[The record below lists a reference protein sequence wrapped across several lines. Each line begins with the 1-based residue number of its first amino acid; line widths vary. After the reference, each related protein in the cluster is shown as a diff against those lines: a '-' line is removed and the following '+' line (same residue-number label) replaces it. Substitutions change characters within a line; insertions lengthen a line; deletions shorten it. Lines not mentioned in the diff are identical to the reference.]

1 MPYILHVTVITT
13 VCFLFYKLLLQ
24 KETFYR
30 LNRWTLMG
38 CLAVSFTLPLLPVPR
53 GWSWQDSLAA
63 RPVTQET
70 PVNPVSRTTP
80 VAPLVVTKQAPVHSV
95 RPGRKLPD
103 LTAKDADVDLAA
115 AVEPQKKPAG
125 SAAANAKDPKVTAR
139 GPIVAAKG
147 PTVNPIVVAL
157 QWLFYLYG
165 FGLLVFG
172 GNFLLQIA
180 VLLYQSYGRPVIR
193 DGRFRIVEV
202 GANRA
207 PCSFGNT
214 IFINP
219 ALYDWETYNQ
229 ILIHEKVHISGRH
242 TLDILL
248 AEIAVVLQWFNPF
261 AWLYRREV
269 ENNLE
274 FLTDASVL
282 ERVERSAYQLS
293 LLRVSAPHLPFSITN
308 NYNQSLLKR
317 RIVMMNSKRSSIHT
331 VWKYFFLI
339 PLLTGLV
346 CALNKPAALGADR
359 KNNGRLA
366 GGNRPGRVE
375 QPRVFIAA
383 MATDTSRK
391 PRRDSTWSA
400 NDSPAE
406 LKRPV
411 LSMDSLNT
419 DGGALSAETKMAMDQ
434 ALRNMHSDGDV
445 LVNAKANENLVMAN
459 LAQMDMMNKEVAGQ
473 TMKVSVDK
481 QSVVAAEAMAKANLD
496 LSRLNFLANPDLNI
510 GDIRMPS
517 DSEMAE
523 GAWFATSFSSD
534 DQIQFE
540 LKRESEN
547 GSWNNSFRVGKSEF
561 NPFPGQGN
569 VEFKLVRDA
578 GTIVF
583 KGQFDGQEGFGHFRF
598 TANEAYFND
607 LKQMGLEVDG
617 RRMGFFTGNI
627 KKDYVAMLQHYYP
640 HLSVHDVFACAG
652 NKIDADYIKYWQ
664 GAGLVETD
672 NPRTLIQLKSMHI
685 DREYADELKAAGY
698 DHLDPRD
705 LIMLKSQHIDGAYIR
720 SLGRGKNN
728 EAIPVRELI
737 SYKSLHIDSGYL
749 ASLRRVGYGDL
760 DRNQLIMMYNQK
772 VTADFIKGFQDI
784 GYKDLSTRDLVNLK
798 MMGMTPEYVK
808 GFIDIG
814 YTNIDIRQLRFFK
827 TLNITPE
834 YIKAWRDLGYE
845 DVDANRLAGLKTQGI
860 TPDFVRE
867 FNKIGFDH
875 IPVNMLGLLK
885 STGVNAEYV
894 SKMKEKGFVSKDLN
908 KYIRLKNDF
917 N

>member
-53 GWSWQDSLAA
+53 DWSWRESLAA
-63 RPVTQET
+63 KPETPLRLVT
-70 PVNPVSRTTP
+70 PVNPVKSLAPP
-80 VAPLVVTKQAPVHSV
+80 VVVKAKPV
-95 RPGRKLPD
+95 RQLPD
-103 LTAKDADVDLAA
+103 LTMKEPDMEMQETAASADQPVPVSRP
-115 AVEPQKKPAG
+115 AVSPA
-125 SAAANAKDPKVTAR
+125 
-139 GPIVAAKG
+139 
-147 PTVNPIVVAL
+147 VVVL

-165 FGLLVFG
+165 FGLVLFG
-172 GNFLLQIA
+172 GNFLLQMA

-202 GANRA
+202 SGNRA

-219 ALYDWETYNQ
+219 ANYDWETYNQ

-282 ERVERSAYQLS
+282 EQVERSAYQLS

-359 KNNGRLA
+359 KDNGPLS
-366 GGNRPGRVE
+366 GGNNRSRVE
-375 QPRVFIAA
+375 NSRTSLAA
-383 MATDTSRK
+383 ATTDTSRK
-391 PRRDSTWSA
+391 PRKDSSW
-400 NDSPAE
+400 PAHE
-406 LKRPV
+406 NSIGSQRPV
-411 LSMDSLNT
+411 LTMDSLRNP
-419 DGGALSAETKMAMDQ
+419 DWSDRSAEEKMAMDRALQDFRLAEAHANGDTLVNLNERMNQQMVLAQLDMENRVQ
-434 ALRNMHSDGDV
+434 ATQQTKV
-445 LVNAKANENLVMAN
+445 LVDLQAM
-459 LAQMDMMNKEVAGQ
+459 
-473 TMKVSVDK
+473 
-481 QSVVAAEAMAKANLD
+481 AAEAAAAKANLD
-496 LSRLNFLANPDLNI
+496 MARASVLANADVNI
-510 GDIRMPS
+510 GDIHMPG
-517 DSEMAE
+517 DSEMME

-534 DQIQFE
+534 DRIQFE

-547 GSWNNSFRVGKSEF
+547 GNWNSSFSVNKSEF

-578 GTIVF
+578 GAIIF
-583 KGQFDGQEGFGHFRF
+583 KGQFDGQEGFGHFRY

-617 RRMGFFTGNI
+617 RRMAFFTMNI
-627 KKDYVAMLQHYYP
+627 RKDYVAMLQHYFP
-640 HLSVHDVFACAG
+640 HLSAHELFACAG
-652 NKIDADYIKYWQ
+652 NHIDADYIKYWQ
-664 GAGLVETD
+664 GAGLAEID
-672 NPRTLIQLKSMHI
+672 NPRTLVQLKSMHI
-685 DREYADELKAAGY
+685 DRAYVDELKAAGY
-698 DHLDPRD
+698 DHLEPRE
-705 LIMLKSQHIDGAYIR
+705 LMQMKSQHIDGAYIR
-720 SLGRGKNN
+720 SLGGGKDN
-728 EAIPVRELI
+728 AVIPVRELVG
-737 SYKSLHIDSGYL
+737 YKAMHIDSTYI
-749 ASLRRVGYGDL
+749 ASLRKVGYGDVE
-760 DRNQLIMMYNQK
+760 RNQLASMYNQK
-772 VTADFIKGFQDI
+772 VNAEFIKGFQDI
-784 GYKDLSTRDLVNLK
+784 GYKNLSPRDLVNLK
-798 MMGMTPEYVK
+798 VTGITPGYVK

-814 YTNIDIRQLRFFK
+814 YTDIDIRQLRQLK
-827 TLNITPE
+827 DQHIGPAD
-834 YIKAWRDLGYE
+834 IKAWRDLGYT
-845 DVDANRLAGLKTQGI
+845 DIGAHQVISLNSMRI

-867 FNKIGFDH
+867 FNKIGFDQ
-875 IPVNMLGLLK
+875 IPMNLLMTLK

-894 SKMKEKGFVSKDLN
+894 TKMKEKGFVSKDLG
-908 KYIRLKNDF
+908 KYVRLKNDF
-917 N
+917 Y

>member
-53 GWSWQDSLAA
+53 DWSWRESWAA
-63 RPVTQET
+63 KPETPLRLVT
-70 PVNPVSRTTP
+70 PVNPVKSLAPP
-80 VAPLVVTKQAPVHSV
+80 VAVKAKPV
-95 RPGRKLPD
+95 RQLPD
-103 LTAKDADVDLAA
+103 LTMKEPDMEMQETATLADQPV
-115 AVEPQKKPAG
+115 AVSRPAV
-125 SAAANAKDPKVTAR
+125 S
-139 GPIVAAKG
+139 
-147 PTVNPIVVAL
+147 PIVVVL
-157 QWLFYLYG
+157 HWLFYLYG
-165 FGLLVFG
+165 FGLLLFG
-172 GNFLLQIA
+172 GNFLLQMA

-202 GANRA
+202 SGNRA

-219 ALYDWETYNQ
+219 ANYDWETYNQ

-248 AEIAVVLQWFNPF
+248 AEIAVVVQWFNPF

-282 ERVERSAYQLS
+282 EQVERSAYQLS

-359 KNNGRLA
+359 KDNGGLS
-366 GGNRPGRVE
+366 GGNNRSRVE
-375 QPRVFIAA
+375 NPRTSLAA
-383 MATDTSRK
+383 AATDTSRK
-391 PRRDSTWSA
+391 PRKDSSWTARENSLG
-400 NDSPAE
+400 SQ
-406 LKRPV
+406 RPV
-411 LSMDSLNT
+411 LSMDSLNNS
-419 DGGALSAETKMAMDQ
+419 DWSDRSPLAKMSMDQ
-434 ALRNMHSDGDV
+434 ALQNLRLAEANANGDT
-445 LVNAKANENLVMAN
+445 LVNLNERMNQQMVLAQ
-459 LAQMDMMNKEVAGQ
+459 LAQMDMENRAQ
-473 TMKVSVDK
+473 AKVLVD
-481 QSVVAAEAMAKANLD
+481 QQAMAAETVAAKANLD
-496 LSRLNFLANPDLNI
+496 MARASVLANVDVNI
-510 GDIRMPS
+510 GDMHLTN
-517 DSEMAE
+517 DSEMVE

-534 DQIQFE
+534 DKIQFE

-547 GSWNNSFRVGKSEF
+547 GSWNNSFTVTKTEF
-561 NPFPGQGN
+561 NPYPGQGN

-578 GTIVF
+578 GTLTF
-583 KGQFDGQEGFGHFRF
+583 KGQFDGQEGFGHFRY

-607 LKQMGLEVDG
+607 LKQLGLEVDG
-617 RRMGFFTGNI
+617 RRLGFFTANI
-627 KKDYVAMLQHYYP
+627 KKDYVKTLQQYFP
-640 HLSVHDVFACAG
+640 HLSVHEVFACAG
-652 NKIDADYIKYWQ
+652 NHIDADYIKYWQ
-664 GAGLVETD
+664 GAGLAGMD
-672 NPRTLIQLKSMHI
+672 NPRTLVQLKSMHI
-685 DREYADELKAAGY
+685 DRAYVDELKAAGY
-698 DHLDPRD
+698 DHLEPRE
-705 LIMLKSQHIDGAYIR
+705 LIQMKSQHIDGAYIR
-720 SLGRGKNN
+720 SLGRGKDN
-728 EAIPVRELI
+728 AVIPVRELVG
-737 SYKSLHIDSGYL
+737 YKAMHIDSAYI
-749 ASLRRVGYGDL
+749 ASLRKVGYGDL
-760 DRNQLIMMYNQK
+760 ERNQLASMYNQR
-772 VTADFIKGFQDI
+772 VNADFIKGFQDI
-784 GYKDLSTRDLVNLK
+784 GYKDLSPRDLVNLK
-798 MMGMTPEYVK
+798 SMGMTPEYVK

-814 YTNIDIRQLRFFK
+814 YTNVDIRQLRQLK
-827 TLNITPE
+827 DQHIGPAD
-834 YIKAWRDLGYE
+834 IKAWRDLGYT
-845 DVDANRLAGLKTQGI
+845 DIGAHQVLSLNSMRI

-875 IPVNMLGLLK
+875 IPMNLLMTLK

-894 SKMKEKGFVSKDLN
+894 TKMKEKGFVSKDLG
-908 KYIRLKNDF
+908 KYVRLKNDF